1 MNDEVIVKIEIG
13 KKDFGDKT
21 IFSNLELSIS
31 KGEIVSL
38 LGASGCGKTTLLRMI
53 SGLESVNDNEI
64 IFDEKSA
71 GNIGFIFQKP
81 VLYPHLNVGKN
92 ILLGVNKKIS
102 KQEKIAI
109 IESSLELVN
118 LSGYAERKVTTLSGG
133 EAQRVVLARALLAEP
148 MLLLLDVPFS
158 SLDLDSRRKL
168 ANEVKEILKV
178 KGVAAIHV
186 SHDIEEASIISDRI
200 LNWDEICTP
209 NNASNNNEHVQ
220 SIHE

>member
-64 IFDEKSA
+64 IFDEKST

-148 MLLLLDVPFS
+148 MLLLLDEPFS

>member
-13 KKDFGDKT
+13 KKSFGDKT
-21 IFSNLELSIS
+21 IFSNLKLSIS
-31 KGEIVSL
+31 KGEIVSIF
-38 LGASGCGKTTLLRMI
+38 GSSGCGKTTLLRMI
-53 SGLESVNDNEI
+53 SGLESAHDDEI
-64 IFDEKSA
+64 IFDENT

-92 ILLGVNKKIS
+92 ILLGVNKKLS
-102 KQEKIAI
+102 KQEKIAT

-148 MLLLLDVPFS
+148 MLLLLDEPFS

-168 ANEVKEILKV
+168 ANDVKEILKA

>member
-13 KKDFGDKT
+13 KKVFEEKT
-21 IFSNLELSIS
+21 IFSNLKLSIS
-31 KGEIVSL
+31 KGEIVSIF
-38 LGASGCGKTTLLRMI
+38 GPSGCGKTTLLRMI

-64 IFDEKSA
+64 IFDKKSA

-148 MLLLLDVPFS
+148 MLLLLDEPFS

>member
-92 ILLGVNKKIS
+92 ILLGVNKKLS
-102 KQEKIAI
+102 KQEKIAT

-118 LSGYAERKVTTLSGG
+118 LSGYADRKVTTLSGG

-148 MLLLLDVPFS
+148 MLLLLDEPFS

>member
-64 IFDEKSA
+64 IFDEKST

-148 MLLLLDVPFS
+148 MLLLLDEPFS

-200 LNWDEICTP
+200 LNWNEICTP

>member
-53 SGLESVNDNEI
+53 SGLESVNDNEV
-64 IFDEKSA
+64 IFDEKST

-92 ILLGVNKKIS
+92 ILLGVNNKLS
-102 KQEKIAI
+102 KQENNYIK
-109 IESSLELVN
+109 ELSL
-118 LSGYAERKVTTLSGG
+118 
-133 EAQRVVLARALLAEP
+133 
-148 MLLLLDVPFS
+148 
-158 SLDLDSRRKL
+158 
-168 ANEVKEILKV
+168 
-178 KGVAAIHV
+178 
-186 SHDIEEASIISDRI
+186 
-200 LNWDEICTP
+200 
-209 NNASNNNEHVQ
+209 
-220 SIHE
+220 

>member
-1 MNDEVIVKIEIG
+1 MNDEVIVKIKIG

-64 IFDEKSA
+64 IFDEKST

-148 MLLLLDVPFS
+148 MLLLLDEPFS

>member
-64 IFDEKSA
+64 IFDEKSTR
-71 GNIGFIFQKP
+71 NIGFIFQKP

-148 MLLLLDVPFS
+148 MLLLLDEPFS

-200 LNWDEICTP
+200 LNWNEICTP

>member
-1 MNDEVIVKIEIG
+1 MNDEVIVKIKIG

-64 IFDEKSA
+64 IFDEKST

-92 ILLGVNKKIS
+92 ILLGVNKKLS

-148 MLLLLDVPFS
+148 MLLLLDEPFS

>member
-1 MNDEVIVKIEIG
+1 MNDKVIVKIEIG

-64 IFDEKSA
+64 IFDEKNA

-148 MLLLLDVPFS
+148 MLLLLDEPFS

>member
-1 MNDEVIVKIEIG
+1 MNDKVIVKIEIS

-38 LGASGCGKTTLLRMI
+38 LGASGCGKTPLLRMI

-64 IFDEKSA
+64 IFDEKST

-148 MLLLLDVPFS
+148 MLLLLDEPFS

-186 SHDIEEASIISDRI
+186 SHDIEEASIISGRI

>member
-148 MLLLLDVPFS
+148 MLLLLDEPFS

>member
-53 SGLESVNDNEI
+53 SGLESVNGNEI
-64 IFDEKSA
+64 IFDEKST

-92 ILLGVNKKIS
+92 ILLGVNKKLS
-102 KQEKIAI
+102 KQEKITT

-148 MLLLLDVPFS
+148 MLLLLDEPFS

-200 LNWDEICTP
+200 LNWNEICTP
-209 NNASNNNEHVQ
+209 HNASNNNEHVQ

>member
-148 MLLLLDVPFS
+148 MLLLLDEPFS

-200 LNWDEICTP
+200 LNWNEICTP

>member
-1 MNDEVIVKIEIG
+1 MNDEVIVKIKIG

-92 ILLGVNKKIS
+92 ILLGVNKKLS
-102 KQEKIAI
+102 KQEKIAT

-148 MLLLLDVPFS
+148 MLLLLDEPFS

>member
-92 ILLGVNKKIS
+92 ILLGVNKKLS
-102 KQEKIAI
+102 KQEKIAT

-148 MLLLLDVPFS
+148 MLLLLDEPFS

-209 NNASNNNEHVQ
+209 NNASNNNERVQ

>member
-71 GNIGFIFQKP
+71 GNIGFISQKP

-92 ILLGVNKKIS
+92 ILLGVNKKLS
-102 KQEKIAI
+102 KQEKIAT
-109 IESSLELVN
+109 IESSLDLVN

-148 MLLLLDVPFS
+148 MLLLLDEPFS

-209 NNASNNNEHVQ
+209 NNARIPS
-220 SIHE
+220 STDCSKGG

>member
-64 IFDEKSA
+64 IFDEKST

-148 MLLLLDVPFS
+148 MLLLLDEPFS

-186 SHDIEEASIISDRI
+186 SHDIEEASIISGRI

>member
-92 ILLGVNKKIS
+92 ILLGVNKKIP

-148 MLLLLDVPFS
+148 MLLLLDEPFS

-186 SHDIEEASIISDRI
+186 SHDIEEASIISGRI

>member
-148 MLLLLDVPFS
+148 MLLLLDEPFS
-158 SLDLDSRRKL
+158 SLDFDSRRKL

-200 LNWDEICTP
+200 LNWNEICTP

>member
-64 IFDEKSA
+64 IFDEKST

-92 ILLGVNKKIS
+92 ILLGVNKKLS

-148 MLLLLDVPFS
+148 MLLLLDEPFS

-200 LNWDEICTP
+200 LNWNEICTP

>member
-38 LGASGCGKTTLLRMI
+38 LGASGCGKTNLLRMI

-148 MLLLLDVPFS
+148 MLLLLDEPFS

-200 LNWDEICTP
+200 LNWNELCTP

>member
-1 MNDEVIVKIEIG
+1 MNDEVIVKIKIG

-148 MLLLLDVPFS
+148 MLLLLDEPFS

>member
-92 ILLGVNKKIS
+92 ILLGVNKKLS
-102 KQEKIAI
+102 KQEKIAT

-148 MLLLLDVPFS
+148 MLLLLDEPFS

>member
-1 MNDEVIVKIEIG
+1 MSI
-13 KKDFGDKT
+13 FGP
-21 IFSNLELSIS
+21 
-31 KGEIVSL
+31 
-38 LGASGCGKTTLLRMI
+38 SGCGKTTLLRMI
-53 SGLESVNDNEI
+53 SGLESAHDNEI
-64 IFDEKSA
+64 IFDEKST

-92 ILLGVNKKIS
+92 ILLGVNKKLS
-102 KQEKIAI
+102 KQEKIAT

-148 MLLLLDVPFS
+148 MLLLLDEPFS

-168 ANEVKEILKV
+168 ANEVKEILKE

-186 SHDIEEASIISDRI
+186 SHDFEEASVSKWMR
-200 LNWDEICTP
+200 
-209 NNASNNNEHVQ
+209 
-220 SIHE
+220 SIGD